1 MGQNN
6 KLNNGFIYYIL
17 KLALRQMQENLFEHD
32 FFCVSLLIENQGTV
46 QTVLG
51 NYFLTIAN

>member
-6 KLNNGFIYYIL
+6 KLNNGFIYY
-17 KLALRQMQENLFEHD
+17 LRQMQENLFEHD

-46 QTVLG
+46 RTVLG